1 LVMNLSPAYLKWK
14 EETLREGEQ
23 RGIEIGE
30 QRGIEIGEQRGK
42 EEGKVEVARNLL
54 AAGMDPSQ
62 VAQFTG
68 LTLEQIQ
75 PLQAE

>member
-1 LVMNLSPAYLKWK
+1 MNLSPAYLKWK

-30 QRGIEIGEQRGK
+30 QRGEQRGK
-42 EEGKVEVARNLL
+42 EAVARNLL

-75 PLQAE
+75 PLQVE